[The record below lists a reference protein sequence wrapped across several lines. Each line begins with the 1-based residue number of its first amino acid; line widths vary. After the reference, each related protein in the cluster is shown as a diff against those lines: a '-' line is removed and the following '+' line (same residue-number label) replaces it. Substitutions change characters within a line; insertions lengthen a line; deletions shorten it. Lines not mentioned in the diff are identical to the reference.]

1 MVLKPLDNEDIE
13 ASETDE
19 WGFFSPFYQ
28 GVCFLLSKISAD
40 LSRLISVDT
49 FRF

>member
-13 ASETDE
+13 ASGTDE

-28 GVCFLLSKISAD
+28 GGYILLRKI
-40 LSRLISVDT
+40 
-49 FRF
+49 FP